1 MSEKKHEKRS
11 NYNEHHAEVACW
23 SDTFWPGHTSCLL
36 FDLNKSSASAGL
48 KPADLS
54 WKHNEDNASK
64 RYESRYKDNP
74 KYLPKKKIPDYTS
87 GPGIKYDAHNKLY
100 SLDDDVTKLKTEFQT
115 WKNWDFIPF
124 VLHDIANKKYLPF
137 SNR

>member
-1 MSEKKHEKRS
+1 MSGKKHEKRS

-64 RYESRYKDNP
+64 LRMSAPDVLTLSRKGKHCTAPN
-74 KYLPKKKIPDYTS
+74 
-87 GPGIKYDAHNKLY
+87 
-100 SLDDDVTKLKTEFQT
+100 DV
-115 WKNWDFIPF
+115 
-124 VLHDIANKKYLPF
+124 
-137 SNR
+137 